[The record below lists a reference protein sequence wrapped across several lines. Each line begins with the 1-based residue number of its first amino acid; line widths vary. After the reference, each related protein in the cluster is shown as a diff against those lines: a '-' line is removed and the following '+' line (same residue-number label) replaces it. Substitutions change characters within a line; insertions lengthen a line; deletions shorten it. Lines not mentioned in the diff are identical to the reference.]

1 MPSERLGHVPSGVL
15 DSSLSVSPARDKR
28 SGSALPDAV
37 SAPNADQPVPAA
49 AMKPTRYLS
58 GRFAPALGVSPFD
71 TGAPPMPFVASS
83 NPLALVLA
91 ASLNGRSGMPSPP
104 IPPPDPDQPQP
115 GHAAP
120 AVPKSIRGL
129 TSCFAAPNPG
139 AGVAQGSSSPP
150 LVPRPPSQSCRPPA
164 PTDRR
169 PAPEYQMPPPPS
181 AYGLWDRDAD
191 NMDDWFNRWIKP
203 FFDQ

>member
-1 MPSERLGHVPSGVL
+1 
-15 DSSLSVSPARDKR
+15 
-28 SGSALPDAV
+28 
-37 SAPNADQPVPAA
+37 
-49 AMKPTRYLS
+49 
-58 GRFAPALGVSPFD
+58 
-71 TGAPPMPFVASS
+71 MPFVASS

-91 ASLNGRSGMPSPP
+91 ALLNGRSGVPSPP

-115 GHAAP
+115 GNAAP
-120 AVPKSIRGL
+120 AVPKSMRVL

-139 AGVAQGSSSPP
+139 AGVALGSSSPP

-181 AYGLWDRDAD
+181 VYGLWDRDTD